1 MERTIGTLE
10 ARRMLGKVL
19 QEVTRGDKYIVERN
33 GEPIA
38 AVVPIELYNQW
49 RREREAFFEKLQE
62 VQERSG
68 LSPEEADQLAAEA
81 VQAVRQARR
90 V

>member
-1 MERTIGTLE
+1 
-10 ARRMLGKVL
+10 MLGKVL